1 MRLDAFGFV
10 VNDMEKT
17 LAFYRALGLEFGE
30 PEGEGHIEAVIDG
43 GIRLMFDTAEVVQ
56 SFSDWQPPTGGG
68 RRMALAFLCDSPAE
82 VDERYAALTAAG
94 SHGAVEPFDAFWGQ
108 RYATVHDPDG
118 NPVDLFARL
127 DAEQAD

>member
-17 LAFYRALGLEFGE
+17 LAFYRTLGLEFGE
-30 PEGEGHIEAVIDG
+30 PEGEGHIEAEIDG
-43 GIRLMFDTAEVVQ
+43 GIRLMFDTAEIVQ

-68 RRMALAFLCDSPAE
+68 RRMSLAFLCDSPTD
-82 VDERYAALTAAG
+82 VDDRYAMIIEAG
-94 SHGAVEPFDAFWGQ
+94 HHGEVEPFDAVWGQ

-127 DAEQAD
+127 PDSEG